1 MKAFA
6 FYLMFVLLTAR
17 AWAQVHAFDPP
28 WNTPPANTLNF
39 TVLGVDN
46 VPDIFGDIT
55 DPQLVVFMGGNQ
67 FMVLDD
73 LIAAFKTRY
82 PQYKRILVE
91 TLPPGLLLQQ
101 IKSGSLQIGNM
112 RISLVP
118 DIYTGGKNVIAGN
131 AALFSRTQEYS
142 GTKLAL
148 MVQKGNPKNIATLQD
163 LGRSDIRVSMPN
175 KRFEGIG
182 KNVEDA
188 FLQVG
193 GQGLVDRIMQQKVQD
208 STTFLTQIHHRQS
221 PMRLLYDQSDAAPV
235 WETEILYQQSL
246 GHAVDQV
253 ALNGSFNTIAVSAAG
268 MLQQAPHKE
277 AAADFLDFLMTP
289 EAQSVFKKFGF
300 LPVAGRPG
308 NR

>member
-1 MKAFA
+1 MKTFA
-6 FYLMFVLLTAR
+6 FYLMCVLLTAHAR
-17 AWAQVHAFDPP
+17 AQEHAFDPP
-28 WNTPPANTLNF
+28 WNAPPANTLNF

-46 VPDIFGDIT
+46 VPDIFGDIN

-73 LIAAFKTRY
+73 RIAIFKRSY
-82 PQYKRILVE
+82 PQDKRILVE

-118 DIYTGGKNVIAGN
+118 DIYTGGGDAVAAN
-131 AALFSRTQEYS
+131 ATLFSRTQEYS

-182 KNVEDA
+182 KN
-188 FLQVG
+188 G
-193 GQGLVDRIMQQKVQD
+193 
-208 STTFLTQIHHRQS
+208 
-221 PMRLLYDQSDAAPV
+221 
-235 WETEILYQQSL
+235 
-246 GHAVDQV
+246 
-253 ALNGSFNTIAVSAAG
+253 
-268 MLQQAPHKE
+268 
-277 AAADFLDFLMTP
+277 
-289 EAQSVFKKFGF
+289 
-300 LPVAGRPG
+300 
-308 NR
+308 

>member
-1 MKAFA
+1 MC
-6 FYLMFVLLTAR
+6 VLLTAHAR
-17 AWAQVHAFDPP
+17 AQEHAFDPP
-28 WNTPPANTLNF
+28 WNAPPANTLNF

-46 VPDIFGDIT
+46 VPDIFGDIN

-73 LIAAFKTRY
+73 RIAIFKRSY
-82 PQYKRILVE
+82 PQDKRILVE

-118 DIYTGGKNVIAGN
+118 DIYTGGGDAVAAN
-131 AALFSRTQEYS
+131 ATLFSRTQEYS

-182 KNVEDA
+182 KN
-188 FLQVG
+188 G
-193 GQGLVDRIMQQKVQD
+193 
-208 STTFLTQIHHRQS
+208 
-221 PMRLLYDQSDAAPV
+221 
-235 WETEILYQQSL
+235 
-246 GHAVDQV
+246 
-253 ALNGSFNTIAVSAAG
+253 
-268 MLQQAPHKE
+268 
-277 AAADFLDFLMTP
+277 
-289 EAQSVFKKFGF
+289 
-300 LPVAGRPG
+300 
-308 NR
+308 